1 MSIFSRL
8 FSTRRNANP
17 VTTRE
22 RQELLRSM
30 PGQAG
35 ALAGARLG
43 FLVR

>member
-1 MSIFSRL
+1 MTLFSRL
-8 FSTRRNANP
+8 FAPKTGGNLI
-17 VTTRE
+17 TTLE
-22 RQELLRSM
+22 RQRLIRSM

>member
-8 FSTRRNANP
+8 FSSRRDGNM
-17 VTTRE
+17 TTVLE
-22 RQELLRSM
+22 RQRLIRSM

>member
-1 MSIFSRL
+1 MNFFSRL
-8 FSTRRNANP
+8 FALSPTSN
-17 VTTRE
+17 VTTALE
-22 RQELLRSM
+22 RQRLLRSM

>member
-1 MSIFSRL
+1 MKFLSRL
-8 FSTRRNANP
+8 FNSHSESNL
-17 VTTRE
+17 TTMLE
-22 RQELLRSM
+22 RQALLRSM

>member
-1 MSIFSRL
+1 MSIFSH
-8 FSTRRNANP
+8 FFTSRRDVNP
-17 VTTRE
+17 VTTLE
-22 RQELLRSM
+22 RQNLLRSM